1 MNWTTNQIRKTFLE
15 FFEQKQHE
23 IVASAPIVIKD
34 DPTLMFTNAGMNQFK
49 GVFLGNETRA
59 INRAADS
66 QKCLRVSGKHN
77 DLEEVGR
84 DHYHHTMFEM
94 LGNWSFGD
102 YFKAEA
108 IDWAWELL
116 TQVYGLDKDR
126 IYVSVFAGD
135 DKLNLPIDDE
145 AKSLWAKHVASNR
158 ILPFGRKDNF
168 WEMGDTGPCGPCSE
182 IHYDLR
188 SEADRKQIDG
198 ATLVNQDHPEVIE
211 IWNLVFI
218 QFNSSEDGTL
228 SPLKAKH
235 VDTGMGLERLARAL
249 QNVDSNYKVDS
260 FQSLIQ
266 EIEKLSGKDYN
277 ATDSLVDIAFRVIA
291 DHVRA
296 VSFCIADGQLPS
308 NTGAGYVI
316 RRVLRRA
323 IRYGFSQLEL
333 KEPFIYKVAEKL
345 IETMGEAYPELVRN
359 KTLVSKVIQEEEK
372 SFLQTLDKGLDRISN
387 YLKGD
392 VKIIDGEFAFELYDT
407 FGFPIDL
414 TKLIAEE
421 HNLTV
426 DLEGFEKELTKQKD
440 RSRKASK
447 AEFGDWTIL
456 HDTPNSEFVGYDK
469 LWVIS
474 RVMKY
479 RKAKVKGKD
488 TYQIILERTPF
499 YAESGGQVGD
509 KGTLDFGSET
519 IEVFDTRK
527 ENNEFIHFVSSFP
540 ADITGDVRADVDGA
554 LRQEIMKNHSAT
566 HLLHYALR
574 DVLGTH
580 VEQKG
585 SLVAADKLRFDFSHF
600 EKITDDQLEKIEW
613 EVRQLIA
620 QQMPLEDWKQ
630 MPIAEAKEMGA
641 MALFGE
647 KYGDKV
653 RVVKFGDSIELCGG
667 THVKNTAEV
676 GGFKIVSEGSVASG
690 IRRVE
695 ALTGIAYQQYISSRL
710 TIVSELEELLANP
723 KDLVKAVEKLISDNK
738 SLSKEIEGFK
748 VLQQAQIKQQIV
760 EAAKAAKSF
769 RYVIK
774 QFDEVEGKLVKD
786 AAYSATTE
794 HEDLLIIAFGQ
805 AEEKPYIIVAI
816 SKQLAEAK
824 KLDAGAMVRDLA
836 KHIDGGG
843 GGQKFLA
850 MAGGKMKQGLREAL
864 VNADEI
870 IRIQAS

>member
-1 MNWTTNQIRKTFLE
+1 MNWTTNQIRKTFLQ
-15 FFEQKQHE
+15 FFEEKQHE
-23 IVASAPIVIKD
+23 IVTSAPIVIKD

-49 GVFLGNETRA
+49 GVFLGNESRA

-102 YFKAEA
+102 YFKQEA

-116 TQVYGLDKDR
+116 TEVYGLDKDR

-135 DKLNLPIDDE
+135 ENLNLELDSE
-145 AKSLWAKHVASNR
+145 ARDIWSKHVVEER

-168 WEMGDTGPCGPCSE
+168 WEMGETGPCGPCSE

-188 SEADRKQIDG
+188 SAEERAKVDG

-218 QFNSSEDGTL
+218 QFNNHEDGTL
-228 SPLKAKH
+228 SSLKAKH

-249 QNVDSNYKVDS
+249 QGVDSNYKVDS
-260 FQSLIQ
+260 FQALIAK
-266 EIEKLSGKDYN
+266 IEEVSNKKYTGSAELS
-277 ATDSLVDIAFRVIA
+277 DIAFRVIA

-323 IRYGFSQLEL
+323 IRYGFSQLDL
-333 KEPFIYKVAEKL
+333 KQPFIYAVAQKL
-345 IETMGEAYPELVRN
+345 IDSMGDAYPELVRN
-359 KTLVSKVIQEEEK
+359 QTLIVKVIQEEEK
-372 SFLQTLDKGLDRISN
+372 SFLQTLDKGLDRIAN
-387 YLKGD
+387 YIKQN
-392 VKIIDGEFAFELYDT
+392 VAEIDGAFAFELYDT

-421 HNLTV
+421 HNLSV
-426 DLEGFEKELTKQKD
+426 DLVGFEAELKKQKD
-440 RSRKASK
+440 RSRQASK
-447 AEFGDWTIL
+447 AEFGDWTVL
-456 HDTPNSEFVGYDK
+456 DDGPNSEFLGYDQ
-469 LWVIS
+469 LSEVT

-479 RKAKVKGKD
+479 RRAKVKGKE
-488 TYQIILERTPF
+488 TFQVILEKTPF

-509 KGTLDFGSET
+509 RGFLEFGDESVDVIVT
-519 IEVFDTRK
+519 KK
-527 ENNEFIHFVSSFP
+527 ENNEFIHFVSSLP
-540 ADITGDVRADVDGA
+540 EKLEGEVLANVDGA

-574 DVLGTH
+574 DLLGNH

-585 SLVAADKLRFDFSHF
+585 SMVAADKLRFDFSHF

-613 EVRQLIA
+613 EVRQLIRE
-620 QQMPLEDWKQ
+620 QMPLEDFRS
-630 MPIAEAKEMGA
+630 MPIAKAKEMGA

-647 KYGDKV
+647 KYGDEV

-667 THVKNTAEV
+667 THVENTASI
-676 GGFKIVSEGSVASG
+676 GGFKVVSEGSVASG
-690 IRRVE
+690 IRRIE
-695 ALTGIAYQQYISSRL
+695 ALTGIAYQEYVSTRL
-710 TIVSELEELLANP
+710 DVVSKLEGLLGNP
-723 KDLVKAVEKLISDNK
+723 KDVYAAVEKLMAENK
-738 SLSKEIEGFK
+738 DLSKELDGFK
-748 VLQQAQIKQQIV
+748 VLQQNQIRDSILT
-760 EAAKAAKSF
+760 AAESHGDF
-769 RYVIK
+769 RSVIRE
-774 QFDEVEGKLVKD
+774 FDEVEGKMVKD
-786 AAYSATTE
+786 ALFAATCIADDLIVIALG
-794 HEDLLIIAFGQ
+794 HAED
-805 AEEKPYIIVAI
+805 KPYIIVAI
-816 SKQLAEAK
+816 SKALAESK
-824 KLDAGAMVRDLA
+824 GLDAGAIIRTLA
-836 KHIDGGG
+836 KHINGGG

-850 MAGGKMKQGLREAL
+850 MAGGKTKQGLREAL
-864 VNADEI
+864 VHANEI
-870 IRIQAS
+870 IKI